1 MGTGKTTVG
10 LIVAEIL
17 DMPFVDTDRAVEEMA
32 GKSIPEIF
40 VHSGEAM
47 FRKLE
52 SIVCLHAAISGGQVL
67 SIGGGALLNPES
79 RRALEDSG
87 LLICLTA
94 SAEAIVERVAGDPH
108 RPLAGNRE
116 SLAALLTERE
126 AVYGDLPYQ
135 IDTTSISPGEV
146 AAEVISL
153 WQQVYK

>member
-1 MGTGKTTVG
+1 MGTGKTSVG

-17 DMPFVDTDRAVEEMA
+17 EMPFVDTDHAVEEMA
-32 GKSIPEIF
+32 GKTIPEIF
-40 VHSGEAM
+40 VHGGEAM

-94 SAEAIVERVAGDPH
+94 SMEAILERVGGDPG
-108 RPLAGNRE
+108 RPLASDSE
-116 SLAALLTERE
+116 SLAARFAERE
-126 AVYGDLPYQ
+126 ALYADLPYH
-135 IDTTSISPGEV
+135 IDTTDRSPGEV
-146 AAEVISL
+146 AADVISL
-153 WQQVYK
+153 WQQVTG